1 MNHHFLIKSSPY
13 RNYGKELYRL
23 YFGLVELMLICISF
37 PVSVWILKVFFLVNV
52 EIKTGVALFFFALI
66 LISWVVI
73 SRMMALSKIPRAY
86 RFPAHIFQFAKITI
100 VVLLGLITVK
110 ILFRL
115 TSIPVLLVVLCVSI
129 IFIFTLLFRIINF
142 KAMNAYRSFG
152 LNEHRVLIIADAF
165 SDGIIQA
172 LMNQKEWG
180 YKVVSLLTDSKLI
193 RAKYGPHIQILSGQ
207 HRLKSVIDHSV
218 IDEVIYCKRNLEID
232 LIREVAALCNEIG
245 VIFRM
250 QSSISPLD
258 PIDFQLKTFRR
269 RKDLSL
275 VDTPSSSISLLL
287 KTMTD
292 IYFPIMALII
302 LIPLFIIL
310 AVVIKMSSRGPVFFK
325 QERIGRRGRKFNIYK
340 FRTMVLH
347 AEDQIKNLK
356 FMNEADGPVFKIKH
370 DPRITRI
377 GRVLRNTGLDELP
390 QLYNVMKGEM
400 SLIGPRPP
408 LEVEVSQYERWQL
421 RRLSVKPGIT
431 CLWQVV
437 PNRHDVTFEEW
448 MELDLHYIDNWNIA
462 RDLVLFIQTIRTFF
476 RAGGH

>member
-1 MNHHFLIKSSPY
+1 
-13 RNYGKELYRL
+13 
-23 YFGLVELMLICISF
+23 
-37 PVSVWILKVFFLVNV
+37 
-52 EIKTGVALFFFALI
+52 
-66 LISWVVI
+66 
-73 SRMMALSKIPRAY
+73 
-86 RFPAHIFQFAKITI
+86 
-100 VVLLGLITVK
+100 
-110 ILFRL
+110 
-115 TSIPVLLVVLCVSI
+115 
-129 IFIFTLLFRIINF
+129 
-142 KAMNAYRSFG
+142 
-152 LNEHRVLIIADAF
+152 
-165 SDGIIQA
+165 
-172 LMNQKEWG
+172 
-180 YKVVSLLTDSKLI
+180 
-193 RAKYGPHIQILSGQ
+193 
-207 HRLKSVIDHSV
+207 
-218 IDEVIYCKRNLEID
+218 
-232 LIREVAALCNEIG
+232 
-245 VIFRM
+245 
-250 QSSISPLD
+250 LD

-302 LIPLFIIL
+302 LIPLFFII

-347 AEDQIKNLK
+347 AEDQLKNLK